1 MFRQKN
7 YSRNRYYR
15 KRKQHE
21 RQIFSPLWVSIAIIS
36 IPVLLILIEVLTRLV
51 AGFTEQSKVLATY
64 DGKSSLERAY
74 GLNFLNQNQEPI
86 QGLLGGGNLKVQRN
100 LGLSYELVSGQQN
113 QFLHINEQGFRDHE
127 PVPLAKPKDELR
139 VVLLGGST
147 AFGYWNQ
154 NNSDTIASELET
166 LLQERIAQQ
175 KRSPEKYQPNAW
187 PIYWTELVKA
197 RALKPKMREGNYR
210 VINAAVPGYSSG
222 NELAQLALEILPYQP
237 DLIVIVDGYADLL
250 SPSSERATDIP
261 QIGNF
266 LEDARGHFHTYLDQ
280 SFQRWFNG
288 LYSVKALNYYVL
300 KPETSFAQ
308 KTLAI
313 KSSSKPLEQ
322 HLPESKAELE
332 RRISRYRQ
340 NHQQII
346 RLCAAAKIPVIIAIQ
361 PEITGRNVK
370 KLSEAERAIVQE
382 LGKDYQQKVSSSY
395 TQFGQAVELLEQN
408 FPHNVK
414 VLNFYQLQEKL
425 PVPAFSDAIHLTAAA
440 NSAIAGQLYETIT
453 QWQKFQI
460 IPKES
465 KILRYSPP
473 KP

>member
-7 YSRNRYYR
+7 YSRNRSYR
-15 KRKQHE
+15 KRKQHG
-21 RQIFSPLWVSIAIIS
+21 RQIFSPFWISISIIS
-36 IPVLLILIEVLTRLV
+36 IPVLLILIELLTRLV
-51 AGFTEQSKVLATY
+51 VGFTNQSQVLATY
-64 DGKSSLERAY
+64 DGLSPLERAY
-74 GLNFLNQNQEPI
+74 GLNFVSQNQAPI
-86 QGLLGGGNLKVQRN
+86 QGLSEGGNLQVQRS
-100 LGLSYELVSGQQN
+100 LGLSYQLIGSQQN
-113 QFLHINEQGFRDHE
+113 QFLQINGQGFRDHE

-154 NNSDTIASELET
+154 SNSETISTYLEA
-166 LLQERIAQQ
+166 LLQERIAEQ
-175 KRSPEKYQPNAW
+175 KRSPENYQPDAW

-197 RALKPKMREGNYR
+197 RILKPKLRQGNYR
-210 VINAAVPGYSSG
+210 VINAAVPGYTSG

-237 DLIVIVDGYADLL
+237 DLIVIVNGYADLL
-250 SPSSERATDIP
+250 SPSNERATDIP

-266 LEDARGHFHTYLDQ
+266 IEDARGHFHTYLDQ

-288 LYSVKALNYYVL
+288 LYSVKALNYYLL
-300 KPETSFAQ
+300 KPEMSFAQ

-322 HLPESKAELE
+322 HLPESEAELE

-346 RLCAAAKIPVIIAIQ
+346 SLCAAAKIPVIIAIQ

-395 TQFGQAVELLEQN
+395 TQFGEAVKLLEQS

-414 VLNFYQLQEKL
+414 VVNFHQLQEKL

-453 QWQKFQI
+453 QWQKLQI
-460 IPKES
+460 KPKES
-465 KILRYSPP
+465 KVLRYSPP